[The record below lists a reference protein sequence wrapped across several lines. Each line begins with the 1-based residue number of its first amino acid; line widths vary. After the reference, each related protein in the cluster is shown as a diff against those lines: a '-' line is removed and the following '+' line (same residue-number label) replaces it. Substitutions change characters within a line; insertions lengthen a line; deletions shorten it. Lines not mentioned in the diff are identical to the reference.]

1 MAGEGWG
8 EKNLYREGGRQSKI
22 GRGVGG
28 GGEDYVCLKS
38 LLFSQKSVRPRTEFL
53 IGAVRLQLSITS
65 QMCYLSVILTVRSS
79 WRKRKMANSDCEL
92 VSFYS
97 TVEETLNCLSE
108 FNVGK
113 KKQFLCWFQERIY
126 WPCCQLAFGKAWYF
140 RVGIYERNNDGKPSS
155 VVVVCSLHR
164 IVRDHNGMNIF
175 DRINCSYDHGL
186 SFGGYRMR
194 QISTRI
200 CLSRERFG
208 EAIFFVD
215 EKNTHT
221 VSQEFSGLH
230 QTNYGR

>member
-1 MAGEGWG
+1 
-8 EKNLYREGGRQSKI
+8 
-22 GRGVGG
+22 
-28 GGEDYVCLKS
+28 
-38 LLFSQKSVRPRTEFL
+38 
-53 IGAVRLQLSITS
+53 
-65 QMCYLSVILTVRSS
+65 
-79 WRKRKMANSDCEL
+79 MANSDCEL

-113 KKQFLCWFQERIY
+113 KEAVSMLV
-126 WPCCQLAFGKAWYF
+126 PGKDLLTMLPTSFWIGLIF
-140 RVGIYERNNDGKPSS
+140 GIYERNIDGKPSS

-164 IVRDHNGMNIF
+164 IVRDHNVMYIF
-175 DRINCSYDHGL
+175 DRINCSYAHGL

-221 VSQEFSGLH
+221 VSPEFSGLH
-230 QTNYGR
+230 QKNYGG